1 MQWETHKQTSI
12 PQKSRIQPRFSF
24 YFKLF
29 TKGTCQQKSPS
40 GNLLPIFSH
49 NLRHFVL
56 YRNGTYLLLDP
67 HFSARR
73 LAFSEKSVSW
83 TKEKT
88 AYGPT

>member
-1 MQWETHKQTSI
+1 MLTGENMQWEAYKQASI

-56 YRNGTYLLLDP
+56 Y
-67 HFSARR
+67 
-73 LAFSEKSVSW
+73 
-83 TKEKT
+83 
-88 AYGPT
+88 